1 MAKSPAVDFLT
12 YMYPKGPW
20 LLTALPV
27 ERKSGLTTNS
37 RTFYPKDSKAVD
49 KWIAEF
55 SGGDFNFY
63 FSVNPPNRDM
73 DKKATRLDIRELAFL
88 HVDLD
93 PRAGEDPTEE
103 RTRILDLLTDGLPK
117 DMPKPSAII
126 DSGGGF
132 WAFWRL
138 TDPFEI
144 NANEK
149 RYDEAKL
156 YNLQLELLFGA
167 DHCHN
172 VDRIARLPG
181 TTNYPDQRKV
191 SKGRKVAPSV
201 VVMSGPDAYP
211 LTRFIKAPSVAA
223 KSKIASAD
231 RGASI
236 EISGNLPRIQDV
248 MTELSKASDLAK
260 VAIVQGCDPDDITR
274 WAKEGGGVDRSA
286 VLHFVCCELVRGDYS
301 DDVIYSVITDPDF
314 VISDSVIDGSNGRT
328 DGYAKRQ
335 IQRAREL
342 VKISPGFMNLNDE
355 FAAVLAYDGV
365 GQRVVNLVTGE
376 SHKPNEFIAFFANQ
390 FVTVFNDKGDPMQ
403 KPLGKYWWEH
413 KDRRSYARDKFAPPG
428 VPVGIDELNTWQGFA
443 VEPLPGGSCDLYLA
457 HIRDVVSNGE
467 KSIYEYLLD
476 WMAKSVQE
484 PHRKIG
490 TALVLRGDPGT
501 GKGTFA
507 KPFTELFGSHGMTI
521 TDPSLLVGSFNGHL
535 EHCVTLFADEAVGAN
550 MDKKGESIV
559 KALVTEETIAI
570 NAKFKAAGQR
580 ASYLR
585 IIMASNEELAV
596 RISKGDRRFV
606 VLDVNSSRVE
616 DRVYFEAVNE
626 ELNNGG
632 REALLYMLLARDV
645 SEFHAEASRPKT
657 LALSEQ
663 KNLSGNPLERWWVS
677 VLQEGVLDD
686 VILTNGALIQTGT
699 VCWDYNSAL
708 NNRVRIG
715 EMAAF
720 MKKVLGKDTKCQ
732 VDGTGIHNIQGRNV
746 HPSSGQEKTTH
757 SARPYVFA
765 LPFLK
770 EMREA
775 YDTYTGSVSK
785 WETEPIT
792 PPVETEAF

>member
-1 MAKSPAVDFLT
+1 
-12 YMYPKGPW
+12 MYPQGPW
-20 LLTALPV
+20 LLTAIPV
-27 ERKSGLTTNS
+27 ERKSGLPTNS
-37 RTFYPKDSKAVD
+37 RTFYPKDASLVGTWLTD
-49 KWIAEF
+49 LDNGE
-55 SGGDFNFY
+55 FNFY

-73 DKKATRLDIRELAFL
+73 EKKATRLDIKELAFL

-93 PRAGEDPTEE
+93 PRAGEDPDEE
-103 RTRILDLLTDGLPK
+103 RARILSLLTTGLPK
-117 DMPKPSAII
+117 DMPAPSAIT
-126 DSGGGF
+126 DSGGGY

-138 TDPFEI
+138 TDPFAI

-191 SKGRKVAPSV
+191 SKGRKIAPAV
-201 VVMSGPDAYP
+201 VISTTDAEYP

-223 KSKIASAD
+223 KSDIATAD
-231 RGASI
+231 RGKSI
-236 EISGNLPRIQDV
+236 VISGNLPRIQDV
-248 MTELSKASDLAK
+248 MVELKAASDLAK
-260 VAIVQGCDPDDITR
+260 VAIVQGCDPDDPTR
-274 WAKEGGGVDRSA
+274 WAKEGGGVDRSS

-314 VISDSVIDGSNGRT
+314 AVSDSVIDGSNGRT

-342 VKISPGFMNLNDE
+342 VKISSGFMDINDE

-376 SHKPNEFIAFFANQ
+376 AHKPNEFIAFYANQ
-390 FVTVFNDKGDPMQ
+390 FVTIVNDKGDPRQ
-403 KPLGKYWWEH
+403 VPLGKHWWEH

-428 VPVGIDELNTWQGFA
+428 VSVAEDELNTWEGFA

-457 HIRDVVSNGE
+457 HILNVVASGDTT
-467 KSIYEYLLD
+467 IYEYLLN
-476 WMAKSVQE
+476 WMAKSVQQ

-490 TALVLRGDPGT
+490 TALVLRGAPGT

-606 VLDVNSSRVE
+606 VLDVNSSRVQ
-616 DRVYFEAVNE
+616 DREYFDAVNA
-626 ELNNGG
+626 ELDNGG
-632 REALLYMLLARDV
+632 REALLYMLMARDV
-645 SEFHAEASRPKT
+645 GDFHAEASRPKT

-663 KNLSGNPLERWWVS
+663 KNLSGNSLERWWVS
-677 VLQEGVLDD
+677 ILQEGVLDD
-686 VILTNGALIQTGT
+686 VILTNGALVQTGM
-699 VCWDYNSAL
+699 VCWDYNSAAS
-708 NNRVRIG
+708 RIRIG
-715 EMAAF
+715 EMATF
-720 MKKVLGKDTKCQ
+720 LKKVIGRDTKQ
-732 VDGTGIHNIQGRNV
+732 QIDGTGIHNIQGRNV

-765 LPFLK
+765 LPFLR

-775 YDTYTGSVSK
+775 YDRYSGSATE
-785 WETEPIT
+785 WEKEPIA
-792 PPVETEAF
+792 PPSDKDAF